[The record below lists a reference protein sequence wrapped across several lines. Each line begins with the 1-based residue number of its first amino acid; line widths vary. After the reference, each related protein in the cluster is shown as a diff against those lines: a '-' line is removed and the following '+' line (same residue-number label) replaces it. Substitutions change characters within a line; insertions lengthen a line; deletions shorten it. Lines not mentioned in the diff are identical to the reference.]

1 MEIIRWVPKSARGL
15 GVIGMHY
22 AFDKFSSK
30 QNVQQCLLP
39 SPSISFGVISVEN
52 LEDIEVKSLDEYI
65 WTYMFDWVW
74 GRSLLRNR

>member
-1 MEIIRWVPKSARGL
+1 
-15 GVIGMHY
+15 MHY

-65 WTYMFDWVW
+65 WTYYMF
-74 GRSLLRNR
+74 G

>member
-1 MEIIRWVPKSARGL
+1 
-15 GVIGMHY
+15 MHY

-65 WTYMFDWVW
+65 WTYRESSIIGTLIIGILAIPGIILW
-74 GRSLLRNR
+74 

>member
-1 MEIIRWVPKSARGL
+1 
-15 GVIGMHY
+15 MHY

-65 WTYMFDWVW
+65 WTYMF
-74 GRSLLRNR
+74 G